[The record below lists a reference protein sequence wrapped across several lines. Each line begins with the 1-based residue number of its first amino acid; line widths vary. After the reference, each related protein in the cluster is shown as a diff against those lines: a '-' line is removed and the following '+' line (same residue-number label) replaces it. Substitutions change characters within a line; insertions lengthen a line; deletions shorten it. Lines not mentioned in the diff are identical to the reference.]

1 MRQRKRHA
9 DRKIGCA
16 EGDRR
21 AEAQSYKGMSQTK
34 VKSRMYASKLLT
46 ERSPVAKRVMIAEA
60 NTDAPKSFCD
70 APDGT
75 GHRDMARSESSAREL
90 GRPVLA
96 QAGGQESDGAVVAA
110 KRVMTVERRVP
121 ACMAFQTE
129 TAERDWPR
137 RLHYAKRRMAMC
149 PKWDCGWC
157 DAPRSS
163 REKLAAK
170 ADASARVRTCGI
182 TESHVRVEMRLR
194 EEMRGRRIGRGRR
207 AACRIGRTR
216 GIRI

>member
-1 MRQRKRHA
+1 
-9 DRKIGCA
+9 
-16 EGDRR
+16 
-21 AEAQSYKGMSQTK
+21 MSQTK

-90 GRPVLA
+90 GRPVPA

-129 TAERDWPR
+129 TAECDWPR

-170 ADASARVRTCGI
+170 ADAGAWVRTCGI